1 MPDALEEAALSG
13 ALFQPRER
21 SGTPTRSDDGSDDSV
36 SEDESSPQPQGT
48 ESSTALIPEYDET
61 HAKGAQ
67 TGIKGVL
74 NDKKAHT
81 RSSNARQQEE
91 QRDLKGR
98 MEKMA
103 LVGNTWR
110 EEEEIR
116 AREKNEEEDG
126 DGIDDWRKKRMDEMK
141 LGRGLREV
149 GKEGFVSAVEKAG
162 WVVVL
167 IYEPVSY
174 LCLFRLSMDAGIASG
189 MCNSGLMF
197 VEFRMRT
204 TPC

>member
-21 SGTPTRSDDGSDDSV
+21 SGTPTRSDDGSESG
-36 SEDESSPQPQGT
+36 SEVDNDTPPSGGGGAT
-48 ESSTALIPEYDET
+48 ESSTALIPGYDEA
-61 HAKGAQ
+61 HSKGAQ
-67 TGIKGVL
+67 TGIKGVI

-81 RSSNARQQEE
+81 RSTTAKHRDE
-91 QRDLKGR
+91 QRELKDR
-98 MEKMA
+98 MENMA
-103 LVGNTWR
+103 IVGNTWK

-116 AREKNEEEDG
+116 ARE

-149 GKEGFVSAVEKAG
+149 GKEGFVGAVEKAG

-167 IYEPVSY
+167 IYEPVSR
-174 LCLFRLSMDAGIASG
+174 LFS
-189 MCNSGLMF
+189 
-197 VEFRMRT
+197 
-204 TPC
+204 

>member
-21 SGTPTRSDDGSDDSV
+21 SGTPTRSDDGSNDSV
-36 SEDESSPQPQGT
+36 SEDGSSPQPQAS

-91 QRDLKGR
+91 QRDLKHK

-103 LVGNTWR
+103 IVGNTWK
-110 EEEEIR
+110 EEEAIR
-116 AREKNEEEDG
+116 SREKEEEDD

-174 LCLFRLSMDAGIASG
+174 LYRFNESWSSQWQVD
-189 MCNSGLMF
+189 
-197 VEFRMRT
+197 
-204 TPC
+204 